1 MPSII
6 PANFNEPPQ
15 RKFFN
20 NITSTKNHTRHY
32 MSNGNNTTY
41 DTPKTFSLS
50 INNLFSNK
58 SSSPHHVSL
67 SDNSK
72 FLLCCFMWYFTS
84 SLSSNTGKQIMNNF
98 KYPVTLTFVQFLLV
112 ACWCAV
118 MESVFKSSM
127 GIKNPTKTIVKTMV
141 PLSLFMTVGHVFSS
155 ISISRVPVSLV
166 HTIKA
171 LAPLFTVLFYR
182 FIFKVNYSSK
192 VYTALIPL
200 TLGVILA
207 CSFTFS
213 NNLIGLSCALAS
225 CLIFVMQNIFSKK
238 LLFKESKMGD
248 SNPHKLDKI
257 NMLFYS
263 NVIAFSLMI
272 PLWLYSDGSRFL
284 FYETRCDISKTR
296 LLSYFLLNGTTH
308 FAQNWFAF
316 TTLAMSSP
324 VTYSIASLV
333 KRIFVIVM
341 SILWFGQQ
349 VSLAQSFGIILTFVG
364 LWMYQKA
371 KREVDQGETKACEK
385 SLEVLP
391 TSNTTHHHY
400 PEDETSLTP
409 LSVKKWI
416 GNHLPGSHAAR
427 ETKLL

>member
-6 PANFNEPPQ
+6 STNLNEPPQ

-20 NITSTKNHTRHY
+20 NITSTKTHARHF
-32 MSNGNNTTY
+32 MSNGINY
-41 DTPKTFSLS
+41 DKKPSP
-50 INNLFSNK
+50 INNLIN
-58 SSSPHHVSL
+58 SSHSYHPQHRVSL

-72 FLLCCFMWYFTS
+72 FLICCFMWYFTS
-84 SLSSNTGKQIMNNF
+84 SLSSNTGKQIMNQF
-98 KYPVTLTFVQFLLV
+98 KYPVTLTFIQFLLV
-112 ACWCAV
+112 ACWCAIV
-118 MESVFKSSM
+118 ESIFKSST
-127 GIKNPTKTIVKTMV
+127 GIKNPTKAIITTMA
-141 PLSLFMTVGHVFSS
+141 PLSLFMTVGHIFSS
-155 ISISRVPVSLV
+155 ISISRIPVSLV

-213 NNLIGLSCALAS
+213 NNWIGLSCALVS

-238 LLFKESKMGD
+238 LLFKESKMGNN
-248 SNPHKLDKI
+248 NPDKLDKM

-263 NVIAFSLMI
+263 NLIAFSLMI
-272 PLWLYSDGSRFL
+272 PLWFYSDASRFL
-284 FYETRCDISKTR
+284 FEETHRDISKTR
-296 LLSYFLLNGTTH
+296 LLTYFLLNGTTH

-349 VSLAQSFGIILTFVG
+349 VSLAQSFGIVLTFIG
-364 LWMYQKA
+364 LWMYQQA

-391 TSNTTHHHY
+391 TSNHVH
-400 PEDETSLTP
+400 DEPNHTLGTISL
-409 LSVKKWI
+409 KKWI
-416 GNHLPGSHAAR
+416 GNHLPKSNAAR